1 MEASSGDEQPSS
13 EGTGVL
19 TGPESELSAGEP
31 ARDLEAA
38 VEKITGPVYCQL
50 SVITTTPDWITHI
63 IYSPP
68 GLPECKGK
76 NIK

>member
-31 ARDLEAA
+31 ARIWKRQWRRL
-38 VEKITGPVYCQL
+38 TGHQVIIMFGNFKHIQHHMEVSL
-50 SVITTTPDWITHI
+50 S
-63 IYSPP
+63 
-68 GLPECKGK
+68 
-76 NIK
+76 